1 MWLLFLVCAVFM
13 LNAYC
18 NAVDCPITNSIIAHR
33 CVCTITT
40 IDCQGHNL
48 GTIPPFKAGG
58 SFRVLKLGNNS
69 LKSIPDN
76 AFATLNVS
84 EIDLSNNEISLIGF
98 NAFAGVSSSL
108 TILSLAHNNL
118 AELPNAV
125 GGLNK
130 LQSLDVTWNPI
141 PGFKPGSHHH
151 HGTDGLTDAVM
162 RQIGDSITT
171 FKFGAPTMNS
181 WPGSLDH
188 LSQLKELTIAG
199 INLPYWPAQGFHG
212 FEHTLEKLTIEYASL
227 DAVPLGISMLTRLKS
242 LHLDHLNVDHPDGS
256 PSRFGDDSMIS
267 APFQSLAQTLE
278 QLSLDYDGLTTFPE
292 GIQDLRKLRT
302 LSLDGNDLQ
311 FVSDE
316 AIKLLKNANVSSLSL
331 RNCNLK
337 RVPGAISD
345 LTNLVELDLSEN
357 KIRSIESTD
366 LQNLFNL
373 QVLRLNINPLK
384 YVSDN
389 SLCGLNKLQQFYL
402 VNTSL
407 TEISRSFKNLRQLKN
422 LYLSKSNIDCTC
434 DMTWVEAWSKCQ
446 PDEKKVEIE
455 GQCETIDQG
464 IMDYVKR
471 RLPTCPG
478 YLEDIKNFQCGNS
491 CPE

>member
-1 MWLLFLVCAVFM
+1 MNTCFLLQSVLCAAI
-13 LNAYC
+13 LTAYSS
-18 NAVDCPITNSIIAHR
+18 AVDCPITNHSIAHI
-33 CVCTITT
+33 CVCTVTT
-40 IDCQGHNL
+40 IDCSGHGL
-48 GTIPPFKAGG
+48 GEIPQFRAGG
-58 SFRVLKLGNNS
+58 SFRVLKLMNNS
-69 LKSIPDN
+69 LKEIPNN

-84 EIDLSNNEISLIGF
+84 EIDLSNNNITLIGF
-98 NAFAGVSSSL
+98 NAFAGVSSAL
-108 TILSLAHNNL
+108 EILNLAHNAL
-118 AELPNAV
+118 IELPQAIS
-125 GGLNK
+125 GLNK

-141 PGFKPGSHHH
+141 PGHKPGAHHH
-151 HGTDGLTDAVM
+151 HSSDGLTDSVM

-171 FKFGAPTMNS
+171 FKFGDPRMNS

-199 INLPYWPAQGFHG
+199 INLPYWPAQCFHG
-212 FEHTLEKLTIEYASL
+212 FEQTLQALTIEYASI
-227 DAVPLGISMLTRLKS
+227 DAVPLGISMLTHLKS
-242 LHLDHLNVDHPDGS
+242 LHLDHLDVDHPDGS

-331 RNCNLK
+331 KNCNLK

-345 LTNLVELDLSEN
+345 LTNLVALDLSEN

-366 LQNLFNL
+366 LQNLYNL

-389 SLCGLNKLQQFYL
+389 SLCGLNKL
-402 VNTSL
+402 
-407 TEISRSFKNLRQLKN
+407 
-422 LYLSKSNIDCTC
+422 
-434 DMTWVEAWSKCQ
+434 
-446 PDEKKVEIE
+446 KV
-455 GQCETIDQG
+455 CFLL
-464 IMDYVKR
+464 DYNR
-471 RLPTCPG
+471 
-478 YLEDIKNFQCGNS
+478 FM
-491 CPE
+491 